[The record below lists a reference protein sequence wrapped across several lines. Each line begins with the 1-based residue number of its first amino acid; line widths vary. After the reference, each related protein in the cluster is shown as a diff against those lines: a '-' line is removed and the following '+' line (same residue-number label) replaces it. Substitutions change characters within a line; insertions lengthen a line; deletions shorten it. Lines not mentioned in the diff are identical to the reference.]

1 MALENSLKPIN
12 RDIKMLANKKILIVG
27 VIRNGENTLASEI
40 SSLQNA
46 FCDFLKIHWLVI
58 ESDSEDNTV
67 KKLSE
72 LSQSVKNFNYKSAGR
87 LAEQMPLRTE
97 RLAFCRNIYLNEIRS
112 NPFYNDFEYIAV
124 ADLDG
129 VNNLLTQDGVRSCFE
144 KNIWDVCTANQLGN
158 YYDVWALRH
167 RIWSPGDCWEQYRYL
182 NQFAKS
188 PQESAALLFAAVH
201 SKMVVVPMDAEWIEV
216 ESAFGGLAI
225 YKRETLLDSNTK
237 YIGLNKSGVEI
248 VDHASLHLGIT
259 QNGYKIFINPKLINT
274 DFTEHSIGFKPKS
287 KSLLYV

>member
-1 MALENSLKPIN
+1 MN
-12 RDIKMLANKKILIVG
+12 RDIKMLANQKILIVG
-27 VIRNGENTLASEI
+27 VIRNGENTITSEI

-46 FCDFLKIHWLVI
+46 FCDFGKIHWLVI
-58 ESDSEDNTV
+58 ESDSVDNTV

-72 LSQSVKNFNYKSAGR
+72 LSQSVENFNYKSVGQLAGR
-87 LAEQMPLRTE
+87 MPLRTE
-97 RLAFCRNIYLNEIRS
+97 RLAFCRNIYLDEIRS
-112 NPFYNDFEYIAV
+112 NSFYDDFDYIAV

-129 VNNLLTQDGVRSCFE
+129 VNNLLTKDGVRSCFE
-144 KNIWDVCTANQLGN
+144 KNMWDVCTANQLGN
-158 YYDVWALRH
+158 YYDIWALRH
-167 RIWSPGDCWEQYRYL
+167 RIWNPGDCWEQYRYL

-188 PQESAALLFAAVH
+188 PQESANLLFAAVH
-201 SKMVVVPMDAEWIEV
+201 SKMVIIPMDAEWIEV

-225 YKRETLLDSNTK
+225 YKRETLLDRNTK
-237 YIGLNKSGVEI
+237 YIGLNESGVEI

-274 DFTEHSIGFKPKS
+274 DFTEHSIMFKPKS